1 MEYSAGGKGSPLGWL
16 WRRRRGVFDL
26 LVAIAM
32 GVAAISVI
40 YHMWA
45 APPQSASAAPPAAG
59 SAAPVNQPAVPLP
72 VDPVSLEGAALRG
85 SRSARVV
92 MIEFQDVQCP
102 SCGRFAREMWPTVL
116 HDYVETGKVLVAFRH
131 FPLEPLHPNAAGAAA
146 AAACAGRQA
155 KFWEMQDRLFKA
167 PSELDPEHVREYA
180 RSLGLAMAPF
190 NTCLAREGA
199 ARVEQDVRE
208 ARRLGI
214 SSTPTFLFG
223 TMQADGRVKVVSRLA
238 GTLPLRA
245 YATTFDRLLTAS
257 LTSGTSRS
265 GQ

>member
-1 MEYSAGGKGSPLGWL
+1 
-16 WRRRRGVFDL
+16 
-26 LVAIAM
+26 M

-45 APPQSASAAPPAAG
+45 GPPQSASAAPPAAG

-85 SRSARVV
+85 SRGARVV

-102 SCGRFAREMWPTVL
+102 SCGRFTRETWPSVL

-131 FPLEPLHPNAAGAAA
+131 FPLEPIHPNAVGAAA
-146 AAACAGRQA
+146 AAECAGRQA

-180 RSLGLAMAPF
+180 RSLGLAMDAF
-190 NTCLAREGA
+190 DGCLPEALG
-199 ARVEQDVRE
+199 RVHEDVAE
-208 ARRLGI
+208 ATKLGVT
-214 SSTPTFLFG
+214 STPTFLFG
-223 TMQADGRVKVVSRLA
+223 TIEADGRVKVATRLSGA
-238 GTLPLRA
+238 LPLRA
-245 YATTFDRLLTAS
+245 YTSTFDRLLKVRPDTRVPG
-257 LTSGTSRS
+257 SGP
-265 GQ
+265 